1 MIRLLYN
8 RVNILLYC
16 LMSVLIISGTSN
28 AQIVTNGSFE
38 DTAPGVVDTTDV
50 DGWVIE
56 VAGAV
61 SPAPELSIVDD
72 TVQQGSHALRIVVNA
87 IGTNP
92 WDIQLVADSLPVQ
105 PGETYSYSVWA
116 KSSSS
121 SQVYF
126 TIGNYAFQEYGAI
139 RPAGN
144 NVTAEW
150 QQYSVQFTI
159 TDAQTIIRAPI
170 HFALSAN
177 IGDTIWIDNLKIS
190 NVEDALKPVVVEAE
204 SGTIG
209 ADIEV
214 LQDGDIDYVSTQVQN
229 TALNPGS
236 ARRIVTYEI
245 TFPDSGTFNFYARIR
260 VGADG
265 FNDDSFFFG
274 NGFGNKDTVSDEDWI
289 LMNNLAAAGFADSA
303 DVVYD
308 PGGLGN
314 NIWKW
319 VNLTRNRY
327 TGDSSGAF
335 VVEPDSLTKIFQ
347 IGTRENGLNIDKFA
361 FGRADLYYTVWALDN
376 EGPGTT
382 QLPGDVWEGPPLA
395 TDQPKFVGSAYSS
408 VQAPNFEA
416 YWNQVTPEN
425 AGKWGSVEG
434 TRDVMNWGD
443 LDAAY
448 NLAKDNGFPFHFH
461 VLVWGAQQPGW
472 ISALPADEQLEE
484 ITEWFQAVADRY
496 PDIDYLE
503 VVNEPLP
510 GHNPPDGTNGRANY
524 KAALGGDGVTGWDW
538 VLNAFRLARQIFP
551 DSTRLMLNDYG
562 IISSSTST
570 AQYLNIIRLLQA
582 DTLVDIIAEQGHSF
596 TVSAASAT
604 MRRNLDSL
612 ASTGIPIQITEFDIN
627 NANDATQLSEYRR
640 VFPLL
645 YSHPG
650 VEGITLWGWR
660 VGLWQTNAF
669 LLNSNGSERPSLEW
683 LRDYL
688 DTVNVVV
695 GIDDDNKVL
704 PGKFQLFA
712 NYPNPFN
719 PITNIRYDIAATSQV
734 TIKIFDVLGRHIQTL
749 VNEMQSP
756 GQYTVTF
763 NASDLSSGIYFY
775 RIEAGNFVAVK
786 KLMLMK

>member
-92 WDIQLVADSLPVQ
+92 WDIQVVADSLPVQ
-105 PGETYSYSVWA
+105 QGETYSYSVWA

-448 NLAKDNGFPFHFH
+448 NLAKDNGFSFHFH

-669 LLNSNGSERPSLEW
+669 LLNSNGSERPALEW

-695 GIDDDNKVL
+695 GVDDDNKVL

>member
-1 MIRLLYN
+1 
-8 RVNILLYC
+8 
-16 LMSVLIISGTSN
+16 
-28 AQIVTNGSFE
+28 
-38 DTAPGVVDTTDV
+38 
-50 DGWVIE
+50 
-56 VAGAV
+56 
-61 SPAPELSIVDD
+61 
-72 TVQQGSHALRIVVNA
+72 
-87 IGTNP
+87 
-92 WDIQLVADSLPVQ
+92 
-105 PGETYSYSVWA
+105 
-116 KSSSS
+116 
-121 SQVYF
+121 
-126 TIGNYAFQEYGAI
+126 
-139 RPAGN
+139 
-144 NVTAEW
+144 
-150 QQYSVQFTI
+150 
-159 TDAQTIIRAPI
+159 
-170 HFALSAN
+170 
-177 IGDTIWIDNLKIS
+177 
-190 NVEDALKPVVVEAE
+190 
-204 SGTIG
+204 
-209 ADIEV
+209 
-214 LQDGDIDYVSTQVQN
+214 
-229 TALNPGS
+229 
-236 ARRIVTYEI
+236 
-245 TFPDSGTFNFYARIR
+245 
-260 VGADG
+260 
-265 FNDDSFFFG
+265 
-274 NGFGNKDTVSDEDWI
+274 
-289 LMNNLAAAGFADSA
+289 
-303 DVVYD
+303 
-308 PGGLGN
+308 
-314 NIWKW
+314 
-319 VNLTRNRY
+319 NRY

-448 NLAKDNGFPFHFH
+448 NLAKDNGFSFHFH

-669 LLNSNGSERPSLEW
+669 LLNSNGSERPALEW

-695 GIDDDNKVL
+695 GVDDDNKVL